1 MTWGS
6 QAAVGAVF
14 EELIIMANDRYRRM
28 GQGVIEKLAT
38 EWLPIRGRDGRIC
51 SAKVSKKAAV
61 DFVGVFEGIPIAFD
75 AKHTNSDRRM
85 AWSRLEPH
93 QQDFLKAFEIAGG
106 WAYVLIE
113 WKLSKHIL
121 VPIGFWGQEGKSI
134 LLPEAHEKWGVKM
147 PDYLEGLV
155 TT

>member
-14 EELIIMANDRYRRM
+14 EELIIMANDRYRRT
-28 GQGVIEKLAT
+28 GHGVIHKIPT
-38 EWLPIRGRDGRIC
+38 EWIPLRDRTGKIR

-61 DFVGVFEGIPIAFD
+61 DFIGVFEGIPIAFD

-93 QQDFLKAFEIAGG
+93 QQDFLTAFKHAGG
-106 WAYVLIE
+106 MAFVLIE

-121 VPIGFWGQEGKSI
+121 VPIGFWGLEGKSI
-134 LLPEAHEKWGVKM
+134 LLPEAHERWGVKM
-147 PDYLEGLV
+147 PDYLAAIEK
-155 TT
+155 